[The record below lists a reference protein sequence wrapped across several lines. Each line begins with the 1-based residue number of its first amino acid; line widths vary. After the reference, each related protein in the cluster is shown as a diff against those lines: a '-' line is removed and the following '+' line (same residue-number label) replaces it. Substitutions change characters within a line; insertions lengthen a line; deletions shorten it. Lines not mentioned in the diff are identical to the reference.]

1 MPSDLNWVESLLY
14 RLITAPSGVAEGL
27 AQEKSLVS
35 GGLTSVIIGDDRL
48 SAEERVDI
56 YANMYFYRILD
67 VLKEDFPATLAILGA
82 ERFHNL
88 VTGYLIEYP
97 PAHFSIS
104 YAGNHLADFLADHP
118 LREEFPFLADLARME
133 RALIEVFHATDATAL
148 DAEQMRAIPPEDWPS
163 LNLTLHPSIQTL
175 ELQWDVAT
183 ILRAVEQGEEP
194 SQPAREAIAMMVWR
208 NRNRVYYRAIDDL
221 EREQLAV
228 ISGGTSFARN
238 LRDDRRCRRR
248 GKSRGRDQSTPRN
261 LAAAMASSCAGERV
275 TIRSGF
281 ASDHPRSLRNRSRK

>member
-1 MPSDLNWVESLLY
+1 MPSDLIWVESLLY
-14 RLITAPSGVAEGL
+14 RLITAPAGVEEGL
-27 AQEKSLVS
+27 AQEQSLTS
-35 GGLTSVIIGDDRL
+35 GGLAQVIAGDARL
-48 SAEERVDI
+48 SAAERVDI
-56 YANMYFYRILD
+56 YANMYFYRLLD

-118 LREEFPFLADLARME
+118 LREEFPFLADLTRME

-221 EREQLAV
+221 EREQLAA
-228 ISGGTSFARN
+228 ISGGTSFGEICEMIADAVEEGNPAVAINQR
-238 LRDDRRCRRR
+238 LEIWLSDGILVR
-248 GKSRGRDQSTPRN
+248 G
-261 LAAAMASSCAGERV
+261 
-275 TIRSGF
+275 
-281 ASDHPRSLRNRSRK
+281 